1 MVRAMFQVE
10 SAQRD
15 NQTGKTGHSSS
26 MTGLAESKNGTGRE
40 ATSNVREPSG
50 YRGKLFEWLLIAIA
64 VAYAAG
70 LLLAPLVAIIVGAFG
85 EGLRAAVKEISST
98 DAISSLKLT
107 LVMAVGATAVNT
119 VFGVCIA
126 WVLVRDNFWGRRILN
141 GLVDMPF
148 AVSPVIAGFMLIL
161 LFGRGGWLTPITD
174 ALGVKVVFALP
185 GILLATIFISLPFV
199 IREVAPVLAQVSADQ
214 EDAARTIGANRLLTF
229 WHVTLPAI
237 RWGLL
242 YGVSL
247 TFARAVGEIGA
258 VLVVSGGVSRLT
270 ETSTLYIFR
279 SLDDRNYVG
288 ANAMAVFLA
297 ALSFG
302 ILMVIEYFKRRT
314 EQTQTT

>member
-1 MVRAMFQVE
+1 MYRAE
-10 SAQRD
+10 NLIHRKDAEDREPAQR
-15 NQTGKTGHSSS
+15 KTSARTLRPPRLGSERDS
-26 MTGLAESKNGTGRE
+26 GSKTPGSIRGRL
-40 ATSNVREPSG
+40 V
-50 YRGKLFEWLLIAIA
+50 EWVLIAI
-64 VAYAAG
+64 VVLYAAG
-70 LLLAPLVAIIVGAFG
+70 LLLAPLLAIFWGALAEGFGAVA
-85 EGLRAAVKEISST
+85 REITSA

-107 LVMAVGATAVNT
+107 LIMAVSATVINT
-119 VFGVCIA
+119 VFGLCIA
-126 WVLVRDNFWGRRILN
+126 WVLVRDKFWGRRILN

-161 LFGRGGWLTPITD
+161 LFGRTGWLTPVTE
-174 ALGVKVVFALP
+174 ALGIKVVFALP

-199 IREVAPVLAQVSADQ
+199 IREVAPVLGQVSLDQ
-214 EDAARTIGANRLLTF
+214 ENAALTIGANRLQTF

-270 ETSTLYIFR
+270 ETSTLFIFR

-288 ANAMAVFLA
+288 ANAMAVVLA
-297 ALSFG
+297 GISFA
-302 ILMVIEYFKRRT
+302 ILTVIEYLKKRT
-314 EQTQTT
+314 ERTRTT

>member
-1 MVRAMFQVE
+1 MSQDE
-10 SAQRD
+10 
-15 NQTGKTGHSSS
+15 G
-26 MTGLAESKNGTGRE
+26 GRKIKGGSRLSR
-40 ATSNVREPSG
+40 T
-50 YRGKLFEWLLIAIA
+50 KLGEWALIAI
-64 VAYAAG
+64 VVFYAAA
-70 LLLAPLVAIIVGAFG
+70 LLLAPLVAIVWGSLADGLGAFVR
-85 EGLRAAVKEISST
+85 EMTSA

-107 LVMAVGATAVNT
+107 LEMAVGATVINT
-119 VFGVCIA
+119 LFGVCIA

-161 LFGRGGWLTPITD
+161 LFGRTGWFTPLTD
-174 ALGVKVVFALP
+174 ALGIKVVFALP
-185 GILLATIFISLPFV
+185 GILLATVFISLPFV
-199 IREVAPVLAQVSADQ
+199 IREVAPVLSQVSIEQ
-214 EDAARTIGANRLLTF
+214 ENAAFTIGASRLLTF

-270 ETSTLYIFR
+270 ETSTLFIFR

-288 ANAMAVFLA
+288 ANAMAVLLA
-297 ALSFG
+297 AISFI
-302 ILMVIEYFKRRT
+302 ILLVIELLKKRT
-314 EQTQTT
+314 EQTQTV

>member
-1 MVRAMFQVE
+1 MFQVD
-10 SAQRD
+10 SARHHNQRGE
-15 NQTGKTGHSSS
+15 NGHSSALN
-26 MTGLAESKNGTGRE
+26 GPAASKNGTKGE
-40 ATSNVREPSG
+40 GTNSLGSQSG
-50 YRGKLFEWLLIAIA
+50 YRGKVFEWILIAIA

-70 LLLAPLVAIIVGAFG
+70 LLLAPLVAIIMGAFG
-85 EGLRAAVKEISST
+85 EGLSAAVKEMSST

-107 LVMAVGATAVNT
+107 LIMAVGATAVNT
-119 VFGVCIA
+119 IFGVCIA
-126 WVLVRDNFWGRRILN
+126 WVLVRDSFWGRRILN

-161 LFGRGGWLTPITD
+161 LFGRGGWLTPLTD
-174 ALGVKVVFALP
+174 ALGVKIVFALP

-214 EDAARTIGANRLLTF
+214 ENAAMTIGANRLLTF

-288 ANAMAVFLA
+288 ANVMAVFLA
-297 ALSFG
+297 ALSFV
-302 ILMVIEYFKRRT
+302 ILMVIEYFKKRT

>member
-1 MVRAMFQVE
+1 M
-10 SAQRD
+10 
-15 NQTGKTGHSSS
+15 
-26 MTGLAESKNGTGRE
+26 LNGE
-40 ATSNVREPSG
+40 
-50 YRGKLFEWLLIAIA
+50 
-64 VAYAAG
+64 
-70 LLLAPLVAIIVGAFG
+70 
-85 EGLRAAVKEISST
+85 SST
-98 DAISSLKLT
+98 DAKPLTKSSHEAGVSSDARTGAAKRSSGSAEGRPRKTRLGEIVLIAIVIIYAASLILGPLLAIIWGALAEGFKVAINELSSPEAVSSLKLT
-107 LVMAVGATAVNT
+107 LIMAASATIINT

-161 LFGRGGWLTPITD
+161 LFGRTGWLTSITD
-174 ALGVKVVFALP
+174 ALGLKIVFALP

-199 IREVAPVLAQVSADQ
+199 IREVAPVLAQVSVDQ
-214 EDAARTIGANRLLTF
+214 EDAALTIGANRLQTF

-258 VLVVSGGVSRLT
+258 VLVVSGGVSQLT
-270 ETSTLYIFR
+270 ETSTLFIFR

-288 ANAMAVFLA
+288 ANAMAVVLA
-297 ALSFG
+297 GISFV
-302 ILMVIEYFKRRT
+302 ILLAIESIKKRT
-314 EQTQTT
+314 EHTRHF

>member
-1 MVRAMFQVE
+1 MFQVE

-15 NQTGKTGHSSS
+15 NRT
-26 MTGLAESKNGTGRE
+26 E
-40 ATSNVREPSG
+40 ATRHSLSTNGSASSNQSLDVEEESDGRASSG
-50 YRGKLFEWLLIAIA
+50 FRGRVFEWVLIAIV

-70 LLLAPLVAIIVGAFG
+70 LLLAPLVAIFLGAFG
-85 EGLRAAVKEISST
+85 EGLSAVVREMTSI

-119 VFGVCIA
+119 IFGVCIA
-126 WVLVRDNFWGRRILN
+126 WVLVRDSFWGRRILN

-161 LFGRGGWLTPITD
+161 LFGRGGWLTSLTD

-214 EDAARTIGANRLLTF
+214 EDAALTIGANRLLTF

-270 ETSTLYIFR
+270 ETSTLFIFR

-297 ALSFG
+297 ALSFV
-302 ILMVIEYFKRRT
+302 ILMVIEYFKKRT

>member
-1 MVRAMFQVE
+1 MSQVE
-10 SAQRD
+10 
-15 NQTGKTGHSSS
+15 G
-26 MTGLAESKNGTGRE
+26 GRKIKGGSRLSR
-40 ATSNVREPSG
+40 T
-50 YRGKLFEWLLIAIA
+50 KLGEWALIAI
-64 VAYAAG
+64 VVLYAAA
-70 LLLAPLVAIIVGAFG
+70 LLLAPLVAIVWGSLADGLGAFVR
-85 EGLRAAVKEISST
+85 EMISA

-107 LVMAVGATAVNT
+107 LEMAVGATVINT
-119 VFGVCIA
+119 IFGVCIA

-161 LFGRGGWLTPITD
+161 LFGRTGWFTPLID
-174 ALGVKVVFALP
+174 VLGIKVVFALP
-185 GILLATIFISLPFV
+185 GILLATVFISLPFV
-199 IREVAPVLAQVSADQ
+199 IREVAPVLSQVSIEQ
-214 EDAARTIGANRLLTF
+214 ENAAFTIGASRLLTF

-270 ETSTLYIFR
+270 ETSTVFIFR

-288 ANAMAVFLA
+288 ANAMAVLLA
-297 ALSFG
+297 AISFI
-302 ILMVIEYFKRRT
+302 ILLVIELLKKRT
-314 EQTQTT
+314 EQTQTV